1 MAKAS
6 TSRKVLIGVLIVAI
20 VGALI
25 ALPLILTSSSNT
37 TKSNGKASFNS
48 SAAALV
54 PASYKGTTLI
64 SAMDATYPPDEFI
77 GTDGTTIVGFDVD
90 LMNALATTLGL
101 TVTAQNV
108 TFNNIIPGI
117 ESARYQV
124 GNSSFTDTVARQ
136 ASVNFVDYFLAGE
149 GFYVKSTTSP
159 IYTSLASLCGTSVAV
174 ESGTI
179 EETDAQTQATKCPS
193 NKPLKV
199 ASYPDQ
205 NQANLAVSSGHETV
219 GFLDSQIAAYVV
231 KQSNGMFIL
240 SGRPFSVAPYGMA
253 VAKTTDGMQFARAL
267 QAAFKAMKAN
277 GSYNAVLSKW
287 GVQAGGVS
295 TFTINGGK
303 S

>member
-1 MAKAS
+1 MAS
-6 TSRKVLIGVLIVAI
+6 TSSSRKILISVLVVVIIAAFIAI
-20 VGALI
+20 
-25 ALPLILTSSSNT
+25 PLILTSSNNT
-37 TKSNGKASFNS
+37 TKPSAKATFNS

-54 PASYKGTTLI
+54 PASYKGTALL

-77 GTDGTTIVGFDVD
+77 GSDGTTIVGFDAD
-90 LMNALATTLGL
+90 LMAAIATTLGIH
-101 TVTAQNV
+101 VTNQNV

-117 ESARYQV
+117 QSGRYRI

-149 GFYVKSTTSP
+149 GFYVKSSTAP

-174 ESGTI
+174 ESGTT
-179 EETDAQTQATKCPS
+179 EESDAQAQAAKCPS
-193 NKPLKV
+193 DKPLKV

-205 NQANLAVSSGHETV
+205 NSANLAVSSGHQTV
-219 GFLDSQIAAYVV
+219 GFLDSQVAAYVV
-231 KQSNGMFIL
+231 KQSNGLFKL
-240 SGRPFSVAPYGMA
+240 SGRPFNLAPYGMA
-253 VAKTTDGMQFARAL
+253 VAKTTDGMQFALAM

-277 GSYNAVLSKW
+277 GSYNAILNKW
-287 GVQAGGVS
+287 GVGAGGVS